1 MAFTVYLKKDL
12 GQQINNILGTNVKVT
27 TVATL
32 NISDGLLKKGNYYI
46 PVENILFIEEE

>member
-1 MAFTVYLKKDL
+1 MSFTVYLKKDE
-12 GQQINNILGTNVKVT
+12 GNQINHILGTNVKVT

-46 PVENILFIEEE
+46 PVDHILFIEEE